1 MVCVARGCWLC
12 CDSCLTGLLV
22 LRCVLITLIASGVF
36 VAMSFGGLL
45 TFDCLRLFDCLQ
57 VVFSVVIGLM
67 FVLYGCG
74 LCGLLV
80 IACGCCDC
88 VC

>member
-1 MVCVARGCWLC
+1 M
-12 CDSCLTGLLV
+12 
-22 LRCVLITLIASGVF
+22 LRWVLITLIVLGVF

-74 LCGLLV
+74 FCGLLV
-80 IACGCCDC
+80 IGVVVVIVFVNWFPDYL
-88 VC
+88 V